1 MEKDLI
7 RSRLQRIEG
16 ATATRETNLAEQER
30 AVISLE
36 RELEAAR

>member
-7 RSRLQRIEG
+7 RSHLQRIEG
-16 ATATRETNLAEQER
+16 ATAKRETDLAKQER